1 MFKQYSIFMI
11 LDILLVHLYLNAS
24 FKRFRQNI
32 KTMKNN
38 NPRPTKKNR
47 RKFIKDTGIA
57 MLGSSVAFN
66 IGYASPSINPNEKT
80 LKVGLVGCGGR
91 GTGAAGQALSAD
103 PDVVLTAMADIFPDR
118 LEQSYNAIKEI
129 HPEKVV
135 IDEDHKFI
143 GFDAYKKLLESDVD
157 VVLLATPP
165 SFRPD
170 HLAAVIDA
178 GKHVFAEKPMAVDA
192 PGVRKVLAS
201 AKKAKEKGLSL
212 TSGFCL
218 RYDNAKRAFFGKVS
232 DGEIGQI
239 RSITSTR
246 YGGELWYKPRQPE
259 WGQMEYQLRNW
270 YYYHW
275 LSGDFVVEMHVHN
288 LDLMAWAMGNR
299 TPVSAVGI
307 GGRQVRVDEK
317 YGNIYDHIAV
327 EFEYAD
333 QAKGYHMGR
342 QYNGCS
348 SKQVMDI
355 VGTKGTAHF
364 GGNKHQISSGTEW
377 HYQGEKNNMYQTE
390 HDELFAAIRNG
401 KPTNDGEWMANSTM
415 LAILSRMVAYS
426 GQTITWDDAI
436 NSNKVF
442 GPSNDQFDWELEW
455 PAGEPA
461 VPGSTEV
468 L

>member
-1 MFKQYSIFMI
+1 
-11 LDILLVHLYLNAS
+11 
-24 FKRFRQNI
+24 
-32 KTMKNN
+32 
-38 NPRPTKKNR
+38 
-47 RKFIKDTGIA
+47 

-66 IGYASPSINPNEKT
+66 IGYASPSLETNEKT

-118 LEQSYNAIKEI
+118 LEKSYDAIKEI
-129 HPEKVV
+129 HPKRVV

-170 HLAAVIDA
+170 HLTAVIEA

-192 PGVRKVLAS
+192 PGVRKVLIA
-201 AKKAKEKGLSL
+201 AKRAKEKGLSL
-212 TSGFCL
+212 TSGYCL
-218 RYDNAKRAFFGKVS
+218 RYDSTKRAFISKIL
-232 DGEIGQI
+232 DGDIGQI
-239 RSITSTR
+239 RSMNSTR

-259 WGQMEYQLRNW
+259 WSQMEYQLRNW

-299 TPVSAVGI
+299 TPVNAVGI

-317 YGNIYDHIAV
+317 YGNIYDHMAV
-327 EFEYAD
+327 EFEYEDGAR
-333 QAKGYHMGR
+333 GYHFGR

-348 SKQVMDI
+348 SKQILDI
-355 VGTKGTAHF
+355 VGTKGTANIDRR
-364 GGNKHQISSGTEW
+364 GKHRISTGTDW
-377 HYQGEKNNMYQTE
+377 VYQGERNNMYQTE
-390 HDELFAAIRNG
+390 HDELFASIRNG
-401 KPTNDGEWMANSTM
+401 KPTNDGEWMANTTM
-415 LAILSRMVAYS
+415 MGIISRMVAYS
-426 GQTITWDDAI
+426 GQSISWEEAM
-436 NSNKVF
+436 NSNKVI
-442 GPSNDQFDWELEW
+442 GPSIDEYSWELKW
-455 PAGEPA
+455 PNGEIA
-461 VPGSTEV
+461 VPGTTQV

>member
-1 MFKQYSIFMI
+1 MK
-11 LDILLVHLYLNAS
+11 
-24 FKRFRQNI
+24 
-32 KTMKNN
+32 MKN
-38 NPRPTKKNR
+38 PQAVKKNR
-47 RKFIKDTGIA
+47 RKFIKETGMAVI
-57 MLGSSVAFN
+57 GSSVAFN
-66 IGYASPSINPNEKT
+66 IGYASSSLEPNEKT

-118 LEQSYNAIKEI
+118 LEKSYDAIKEI
-129 HPEKVV
+129 HPKRVV

-170 HLAAVIDA
+170 HLTAAIDA

-192 PGVRKVLAS
+192 PGVRKVLAA

-212 TSGFCL
+212 TSGYCL
-218 RYDNAKRAFFGKVS
+218 RYDSTKRAFFSKIL

-239 RSITSTR
+239 RSMNSTR
-246 YGGELWYKPRQPE
+246 YGGELWYKPRQPQ
-259 WGQMEYQLRNW
+259 WSQMEYQLRNW

-299 TPVSAVGI
+299 TPVNAIGI

-317 YGNIYDHIAV
+317 YGNIYDHMAV
-327 EFEYAD
+327 EFEYEDGAR
-333 QAKGYHMGR
+333 GYHFGR

-348 SKQVMDI
+348 SKQILDI
-355 VGTKGTAHF
+355 VGTKGTANIDRR
-364 GGNKHQISSGTEW
+364 GKHRISTGTDW
-377 HYQGEKNNMYQTE
+377 VYQGDRNNMYQTE
-390 HDELFAAIRNG
+390 HDELFASIRNG
-401 KPTNDGEWMANSTM
+401 KPTNDGEWMANTTM
-415 LAILSRMVAYS
+415 LGIISRMVAYS
-426 GQTITWDDAI
+426 GQSISWEEAI
-436 NSNKVF
+436 NSNKVI
-442 GPSNDQFDWELEW
+442 GPSIDEYSWELKW
-455 PAGEPA
+455 PNGEIA
-461 VPGSTEV
+461 VPGTTQV